1 MTAPSVLSAE
11 DRLAITDVVHRFCRL
26 VDHGR
31 AAEIGALFTT
41 DARLT
46 FGPGTP
52 NPGTIEGPAIA
63 SMMAARQAQTH
74 ITTRHIV
81 TNLAFAP
88 AADGKVAVHSI
99 LTFYRCDDDSRDT
112 RVAIVADID
121 EVYAKVDGVW
131 LIAERTVTPIFSR
144 A

>member
-1 MTAPSVLSAE
+1 MTLSAE
-11 DRLAITDVVHRFCRL
+11 DRLAIGDVVHRFCWL

-31 AAEIGALFTT
+31 AAEIGALFTP

-63 SMMAARQAQTH
+63 AMMTARQMQTH
-74 ITTRHIV
+74 ITTRHVIS
-81 TNLAFAP
+81 NLAFTP
-88 AADGKVAVHSI
+88 EGDGRVAVHSI
-99 LTFYRCDDDSRDT
+99 LTFYRSDDESRDT

-121 EVYAKVDGVW
+121 EVYVKVDSTW
-131 LIAERTVTPIFSR
+131 LIAARTVTPVFIR
-144 A
+144 N

>member
-1 MTAPSVLSAE
+1 MAAPSVLSAE
-11 DRLAITDVVHRFCRL
+11 DRLAITDVVHRFCWL

-31 AAEIGALFTT
+31 AAEIGALFTA

-63 SMMAARQAQTH
+63 AMMAARQTQTH
-74 ITTRHIV
+74 ITTRHIM

-88 AADGKVAVHSI
+88 TADGKVAVHSI
-99 LTFYRCDDDSRDT
+99 LTFYRSDDDSRDT

-121 EVYAKVDGVW
+121 EVYAKVDGGW